1 MADIRYWKDSIVEE
15 IGHIQSILD
24 GVQSLSDPV
33 ERALA
38 LEEADATL
46 KSATGTKRA
55 FKMEIRLVQDQ
66 DSRSKYTKLLKKLEN
81 ELRTLK
87 VDLKALQVEEDG
99 NVESDPTMAGSNML
113 NETSKLQ
120 DKTQDSLVCT
130 KNMVAASKE
139 VGLATLEELQMQQ
152 EVIGN
157 IDRET
162 DRLGHNLTRAEALV
176 KRFRRRM
183 AR

>member
-1 MADIRYWKDSIVEE
+1 MADIQYWKDTLAGEV
-15 IGHIQSILD
+15 GHIQSILD
-24 GVQSLSDPV
+24 GVHLLPDPA
-33 ERALA
+33 ERDLA

-55 FKMEIRLVQDQ
+55 FKLEIRLVQDQ
-66 DSRSKYTKLLKKLEN
+66 DSRSKYTKILKKLEN
-81 ELRTLK
+81 KLRTLK
-87 VDLKALQVEEDG
+87 TYLKALQVEEDG
-99 NVESDPTMAGSNML
+99 NGESDPTMAGSNML